1 MTLKNPAQVYD
12 ELLVLKCQQ
21 GNKDAFDELVTRWQK
36 RLWLY
41 AFQVIRSESA
51 TWDIIQETWLAII
64 KGLNKL
70 SDVAVFP
77 RWVFKIL
84 NNKCV
89 DYLRR
94 EQLHSRVSTQIAEQA
109 KNEPSDKQNNDDVH
123 KSLWAAIEKLSPDQ
137 RALLSLRY
145 QQGFDMG
152 QIAEILAVPE
162 GTVKSRLHRSLTEL
176 RQLMGVSCNG

>member
-1 MTLKNPAQVYD
+1 MQKSRAQIYD

-21 GNKDAFDELVTRWQK
+21 KNRDAFDELVARWQK
-36 RLWLY
+36 RLWHY

-51 TWDIIQETWLAII
+51 AWDVVQETWLAII

-94 EQLHSRVSTQIAEQA
+94 EQLHNRVSTQIAEQA
-109 KNEPSDKQNNDDVH
+109 KNEPSDRQSNYDVH
-123 KSLWAAIEKLSPDQ
+123 KSLWAAIEKLSSDQ

-152 QIAEILAVPE
+152 QIAEILAIPE
-162 GTVKSRLHRSLTEL
+162 GTVKSRIHRALN
-176 RQLMGVSCNG
+176 QLKQMVEHHHND

>member
-1 MTLKNPAQVYD
+1 MQKSRAQIYD

-21 GNKDAFDELVTRWQK
+21 GNRAAFDELVTRWQK

-51 TWDIIQETWLAII
+51 AWDIVQETWLAII

-77 RWVFKIL
+77 RWSFKIL

-94 EQLHSRVSTQIAEQA
+94 EQLHSRVRTQIAEQT
-109 KNEPSDKQNNDDVH
+109 KNEPGDKQSNDDVH
-123 KSLWAAIEKLSPDQ
+123 KSLWAAIEKLSSDQ
-137 RALLSLRY
+137 RCC
-145 QQGFDMG
+145 
-152 QIAEILAVPE
+152 
-162 GTVKSRLHRSLTEL
+162 LHCDTTRASI
-176 RQLMGVSCNG
+176 

>member
-1 MTLKNPAQVYD
+1 M
-12 ELLVLKCQQ
+12 
-21 GNKDAFDELVTRWQK
+21 QK
-36 RLWLY
+36 SR
-41 AFQVIRSESA
+41 
-51 TWDIIQETWLAII
+51 QETWLAII

-109 KNEPSDKQNNDDVH
+109 KNEPSDKQSNDDAH

-137 RALLSLRY
+137 RTLLTLRY
-145 QQGFDMG
+145 NEGFDIV
-152 QIAEILAVPE
+152 QIAEILSVPE
-162 GTVKSRLHRSLTEL
+162 GTVKSRLHRTVNEL
-176 RQLMGVSCNG
+176 RQLVEQDKNG